1 MWDARLLTGCIVS
14 IGEDA
19 KCRVWE
25 CEGGWCV
32 PVEEGHRGEDAKCR
46 VWECEGGRCVQV
58 EEGHRGRSIWSMAV
72 DERSGLV
79 VRKLMMHFACR
90 LPISVLL

>member
-1 MWDARLLTGCIVS
+1 MLYGHSARVWDARLLTGCVVS
-14 IGEDA
+14 I
-19 KCRVWE
+19 
-25 CEGGWCV
+25 
-32 PVEEGHRGEDAKCR
+32 GEDAKCR

-72 DERSGLV
+72 DEISGLV